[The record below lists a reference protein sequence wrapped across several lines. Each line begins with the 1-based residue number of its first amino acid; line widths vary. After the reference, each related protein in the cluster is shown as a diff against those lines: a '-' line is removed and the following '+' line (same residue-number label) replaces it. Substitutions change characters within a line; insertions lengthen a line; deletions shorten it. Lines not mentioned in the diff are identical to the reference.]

1 MIRLFAA
8 RMLAGMLVAML
19 PAMDALGQSFPAE
32 RIISGATGDWN
43 KDGATDLALLVA
55 PGSDDEV
62 IGIYLYVTEG
72 DRGLL
77 KLVAAAPDKVWGNS
91 RLDGFYGQDPAIT
104 ALANGSIA
112 VMSQNSSIGRNR
124 WEKTLTLAYREGRF
138 LVAGYTYA
146 YRDTL
151 DPDAGGTCDYNV
163 VTGKLKRDETAR
175 SVAPRTVSI
184 EDWTD
189 EIGSKACGLE

>member
-1 MIRLFAA
+1 MIRQFFF
-8 RMLAGMLVAML
+8 LVSVGLL
-19 PAMDALGQSFPAE
+19 PATGVLAQSFPAE
-32 RIISGATGDWN
+32 RIVAGASGDWN

-62 IGIYLYVTEG
+62 VGIYLYVTES

-77 KLVAAAPDKVWGNS
+77 RLVTAAPDKVWGNT
-91 RLDGFYGQDPAIT
+91 RLDGLYGREPAIT

-112 VMSQNSSIGRNR
+112 VMSQNSSIGRDR

-138 LVAGYTYA
+138 IVAGYTYS
-146 YRDTL
+146 YYDTI
-151 DPDAGGTCDYNV
+151 DNDSGSCDYNV
-163 VTGKLKRDETAR
+163 VTGKLTRDETAR

-189 EIGSKACGLE
+189 EIGSTACGHS

>member
-1 MIRLFAA
+1 MIKQFFSWVSVGL
-8 RMLAGMLVAML
+8 L
-19 PAMDALGQSFPAE
+19 PAMGVLAQSFPAE
-32 RIISGATGDWN
+32 RIIAGASGDWN

-62 IGIYLYVTEG
+62 IGIYLYVTES

-77 KLVAAAPDKVWGNS
+77 KLVTSAPDKVWGNS

-112 VMSQNSSIGRNR
+112 VMSQNSTIGRNR
-124 WEKTLTLAYREGRF
+124 WERTLTLAYREGRF
-138 LVAGYTYA
+138 IVAGYTYA

-151 DPDAGGTCDYNV
+151 DVADSGFCDYNV
-163 VTGKLKRDETAR
+163 ATGKLKRDETAQ
-175 SVAPRTVSI
+175 SVAPTTVSI

-189 EIGSKACGLE
+189 EIGSKACGID

>member
-1 MIRLFAA
+1 MGV
-8 RMLAGMLVAML
+8 LAQ
-19 PAMDALGQSFPAE
+19 PFPAE
-32 RIISGATGDWN
+32 RIIAGASGDWN

-62 IGIYLYVTEG
+62 IGIYLYVTES
-72 DRGLL
+72 DRALL
-77 KLVAAAPDKVWGNS
+77 KLVAAAPDKIWGNT

-104 ALANGSIA
+104 GLANGSIA
-112 VMSQNSSIGRNR
+112 VMSQNSAIGRNR

-138 LVAGYTYA
+138 IVAGYTYA

-151 DPDAGGTCDYNV
+151 DLDAGGFCDYNV

-175 SVAPRTVSI
+175 SVAPTTVSF

>member
-1 MIRLFAA
+1 MIRQFFSW
-8 RMLAGMLVAML
+8 VAVGLL
-19 PAMDALGQSFPAE
+19 PAVSVLAQSFPAE
-32 RIISGATGDWN
+32 RIVAGASGDWN

-62 IGIYLYVTEG
+62 VGIYLYVTES

-77 KLVAAAPDKVWGNS
+77 RLVTAAPDKVWGNT
-91 RLDGFYGQDPAIT
+91 RLDGLYGRDPAIT

-112 VMSQNSSIGRNR
+112 VMSQNSTIGRDR

-138 LVAGYTYA
+138 IVAGYTYS
-146 YRDTL
+146 YYDTI
-151 DPDAGGTCDYNV
+151 DNDSGSCDYNV
-163 VTGKLKRDETAR
+163 VTGKLTRDETAR

-184 EDWTD
+184 ADWTD
-189 EIGSKACGLE
+189 EIGSTACGHS

>member
-1 MIRLFAA
+1 
-8 RMLAGMLVAML
+8 LVSVGLL
-19 PAMDALGQSFPAE
+19 PATGVPAQPFPAE
-32 RIISGATGDWN
+32 RIVAGASGDWN

-62 IGIYLYVTEG
+62 VGIYLYVTES

-77 KLVAAAPDKVWGNS
+77 RLVTAAPDKVWGNT
-91 RLDGFYGQDPAIT
+91 RLDGLYGRDPAIT

-112 VMSQNSSIGRNR
+112 VMSHNSSIGRDR
-124 WEKTLTLAYREGRF
+124 WEKTLTLAYRGGRF
-138 LVAGYTYA
+138 IVAGYTYSD
-146 YRDTL
+146 YDTI
-151 DPDAGGTCDYNV
+151 DNDSGSCDYNV
-163 VTGKLKRDETAR
+163 VTGKLTRDETAR

-189 EIGSKACGLE
+189 EIGSTACGHS

>member
-1 MIRLFAA
+1 MIRQFFLWFSVG
-8 RMLAGMLVAML
+8 LL
-19 PAMDALGQSFPAE
+19 PAMGVLAQSFPAE
-32 RIISGATGDWN
+32 RIISGASGDWN

-62 IGIYLYVTEG
+62 IGIYLYVTES

-77 KLVAAAPDKVWGNS
+77 KLVTSAPDKVWGNS

-112 VMSQNSSIGRNR
+112 VMSQNSAIGRNR
-124 WEKTLTLAYREGRF
+124 WERTLTLAYRENRF
-138 LVAGYTYA
+138 IVAGYTYT
-146 YRDTL
+146 YHDTL
-151 DPDAGGTCDYNV
+151 DPDGSGSCDYNV
-163 VTGKLKRDETAR
+163 VTGKLKHDETAQ
-175 SVAPRTVSI
+175 SVAPRTVSV

-189 EIGSKACGLE
+189 EIGSKACGLL

>member
-1 MIRLFAA
+1 MIRQFFSW
-8 RMLAGMLVAML
+8 VAVGLL
-19 PAMDALGQSFPAE
+19 PAVSVLAQSFPAE
-32 RIISGATGDWN
+32 QIIAGASGDWN

-62 IGIYLYVTEG
+62 VGIYLYVTES

-77 KLVAAAPDKVWGNS
+77 RLVTAAPDKVWGNT
-91 RLDGFYGQDPAIT
+91 RLDGLYGRDPAIT

-112 VMSQNSSIGRNR
+112 VMSQNSTIGRDR

-138 LVAGYTYA
+138 IVAGYTYS
-146 YRDTL
+146 YYDTI
-151 DPDAGGTCDYNV
+151 DNDSGSCDYNV
-163 VTGKLKRDETAR
+163 VTGKLTRDETAR
-175 SVAPRTVSI
+175 SVASRTVSI

-189 EIGSKACGLE
+189 EIGSTACGHS

>member
-1 MIRLFAA
+1 MGVSKWFPLWV
-8 RMLAGMLVAML
+8 LTGLL
-19 PAMDALGQSFPAE
+19 PATAVPADAFPAG
-32 RIISGATGDWN
+32 RIISGASGDWN
-43 KDGATDLALLVA
+43 KDGAPDLALLVA
-55 PGSDDEV
+55 PDDEDEE
-62 IGIYLYVTEG
+62 IGIYLYVTES

-77 KLVAAAPDKVWGNS
+77 KLVASAPDKVWGNT

-112 VMSQNSSIGRNR
+112 VMSQNSTIGRNR
-124 WEKTLTLAYREGRF
+124 WEKTLTIAYREGRF
-138 LVAGYTYA
+138 IVAGYTYA

-151 DPDAGGTCDYNV
+151 DPDASGFCDYNV
-163 VTGKLKRDETAR
+163 VTGRLKRDETAQ

-189 EIGSKACGLE
+189 ELGSKACGLE

>member
-1 MIRLFAA
+1 MIRQFFSW
-8 RMLAGMLVAML
+8 VAVGLL
-19 PAMDALGQSFPAE
+19 PAASVLAQSFPAE
-32 RIISGATGDWN
+32 QIIAGASGDWN

-62 IGIYLYVTEG
+62 VGIYLYITES

-77 KLVAAAPDKVWGNS
+77 RLVTAAPDKVWGNT
-91 RLDGFYGQDPAIT
+91 RLDGLYGRDPAIT

-112 VMSQNSSIGRNR
+112 VMSQNSTIGRDR

-138 LVAGYTYA
+138 IVAGYTYS
-146 YRDTL
+146 YYDTI
-151 DPDAGGTCDYNV
+151 DNDSGSCDYNV
-163 VTGKLKRDETAR
+163 VTGKLTRDETAR

-189 EIGSKACGLE
+189 EIGSTACGHS

>member
-1 MIRLFAA
+1 MIRQFFSW
-8 RMLAGMLVAML
+8 VAVGLL
-19 PAMDALGQSFPAE
+19 PAVSVLAQSFPAE
-32 RIISGATGDWN
+32 RIVAGASGDWN

-62 IGIYLYVTEG
+62 VGIYLYITES

-77 KLVAAAPDKVWGNS
+77 RLVTAAPDKVWGNT
-91 RLDGFYGQDPAIT
+91 RLDGLYGRDPAIT

-112 VMSQNSSIGRNR
+112 VMSQNSTIGRDR

-138 LVAGYTYA
+138 IVAGYTYS
-146 YRDTL
+146 YYDTI
-151 DPDAGGTCDYNV
+151 DSDSGSCDYNV
-163 VTGKLKRDETAR
+163 VTGKLTRDETAR

-184 EDWTD
+184 ADWTD
-189 EIGSKACGLE
+189 EIGSTACGHS

>member
-1 MIRLFAA
+1 VIRQFFF
-8 RMLAGMLVAML
+8 LVSVGLL
-19 PAMDALGQSFPAE
+19 PATGVLAQSFPAE
-32 RIISGATGDWN
+32 RIVAGASGDWN

-62 IGIYLYVTEG
+62 VGIYLYVTES

-77 KLVAAAPDKVWGNS
+77 RLVTAAPDKVWGNT
-91 RLDGFYGQDPAIT
+91 RLDGLYGREPAIT

-112 VMSQNSSIGRNR
+112 VMSQNSSIGRDR

-138 LVAGYTYA
+138 IVAGYTYS
-146 YRDTL
+146 YYDTI
-151 DPDAGGTCDYNV
+151 DNDSGSCDYNV
-163 VTGKLKRDETAR
+163 VTGKLTRDETAR

-189 EIGSKACGLE
+189 EIGSTACGHS

>member
-1 MIRLFAA
+1 MIRQFFLWVSVG
-8 RMLAGMLVAML
+8 LL
-19 PAMDALGQSFPAE
+19 PATGVLAQSFPAE
-32 RIISGATGDWN
+32 RIISGASGDWN

-55 PGSDDEV
+55 PGSEDEV
-62 IGIYLYVTEG
+62 IGIYLYVTES

-77 KLVAAAPDKVWGNS
+77 KLVTSAPDKVWGNS

-112 VMSQNSSIGRNR
+112 VMSQNSAIGRNR
-124 WEKTLTLAYREGRF
+124 WERTLTLAYREDRF
-138 LVAGYTYA
+138 IVAGYTYS
-146 YRDTL
+146 YHDTL
-151 DPDAGGTCDYNV
+151 DLDDSGSCDYNV
-163 VTGKLKRDETAR
+163 VTGKLKRDETAQ

-189 EIGSKACGLE
+189 EIGSKACGLL